1 MDDNEQ
7 HLAYW
12 RAINNAFADIVDNY
26 GPRPTYDDYKCPDYN
41 YLGTTPVNYGS
52 GNHPALSSVDDY
64 FYDYFGPDPQDYC
77 VHDPLRDRCERR
89 RGFNKY
95 KPGN

>member
-7 HLAYW
+7 HLAYQ
-12 RAINNAFADIVDNY
+12 RAINHAFADIVDNY
-26 GPRPTYDDYKCPDYN
+26 GPRPSYDDYKCADYN
-41 YLGTTPVNYGS
+41 YSGPAPIDHNP
-52 GNHPALSSVDDY
+52 GNHPSLAGDDY

-77 VHDPLRDRCERR
+77 IHDPLRDRCRGR
-89 RGFNKY
+89 RGDNKY